1 MKRTK
6 NIYEE
11 ELIYLKK
18 KSELHGEVV
27 REKDLLVTQ
36 LTKLNEKLT
45 KENSELITLNKNL
58 DSKATVLNQ
67 KLRSEE

>member
-18 KSELHGEVV
+18 KSEIHGEVV
-27 REKDLLVTQ
+27 REKDTLFTS
-36 LTKLNEKLT
+36 LTKAN
-45 KENSELITLNKNL
+45 
-58 DSKATVLNQ
+58 
-67 KLRSEE
+67 

>member
-18 KSELHGEVV
+18 KSEIHGEVV
-27 REKDLLVTQ
+27 REKDTLVTS
-36 LTKLNEKLT
+36 LTKAN
-45 KENSELITLNKNL
+45 
-58 DSKATVLNQ
+58 
-67 KLRSEE
+67 